1 MSDSRSVTGSLYSF
15 PKMWEHI
22 WAKQLPVLS
31 ASVMKRTDVPSGR
44 VRLVN
49 PLSSVDFPEPS
60 GAHITVTL
68 SW

>member
-1 MSDSRSVTGSLYSF
+1 
-15 PKMWEHI
+15 MWEHI